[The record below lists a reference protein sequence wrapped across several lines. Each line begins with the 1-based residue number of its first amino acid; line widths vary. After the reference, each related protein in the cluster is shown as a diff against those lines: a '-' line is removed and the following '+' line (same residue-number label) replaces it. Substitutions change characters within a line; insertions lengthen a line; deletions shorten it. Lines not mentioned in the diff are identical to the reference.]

1 MSSPADSSR
10 VGIREVAK
18 AAGVSLMTVS
28 LALRNHPKI
37 SAATRERVRQ
47 CAEKLAYRPDPEI
60 ARLMTRLHGRRTS
73 RLAPMAIVDVSPV
86 RAAAGRDYCARVRDG
101 AVNRA
106 RELGYIDA
114 CFHLADY
121 DGDLR
126 RLLSV
131 IRHRGIEG
139 VLLLPPVANVELDSS
154 LDWSGLSVIAA
165 TYAITPAR
173 FHQVVPNHFIDM
185 CTLIALLEARGFK
198 RIGAVLQD
206 NFEARTYHQLTGAFS
221 LAGHARR
228 ILRVPDPETLRPA
241 AIAAWLKHAQPDV
254 LICPFAAQLRAA
266 LPKRSTRTRPV
277 PEIVSLRPDDAPCRF
292 YWDELPEEIGAD
304 AASLLAGMMK
314 HHETGLPSSPR
325 TSMIHGRFVERA
337 VRKPPGTGH
346 R

>member
-1 MSSPADSSR
+1 MSSPAEPSR
-10 VGIREVAK
+10 VGIRDVAK

-37 SAATRERVRQ
+37 SAATRERVRRLA
-47 CAEKLAYRPDPEI
+47 AEIGYRPDPEI
-60 ARLMTRLHGRRTS
+60 ARLMTRLHGSKTAG
-73 RLAPMAIVDVSPV
+73 LAPLAIVDVSPS
-86 RAAAGRDYCARVRDG
+86 RSMAGMDYSARVREG
-101 AVNRA
+101 AVKRA

-114 CFHLADY
+114 CFQVADY

-139 VLLLPPVANVELDSS
+139 VLLLPPVTPVELDPT

-173 FHQVVPNHFIDM
+173 FHQVVSNHFIDM
-185 CTLIALLEARGFK
+185 CTLIGLLEVRGFK

-206 NFEARTYHQLTGAFS
+206 NFEARTHYQLTGAFS
-221 LAGHARR
+221 LRGHAGR
-228 ILRVPDPETLRPA
+228 ILRVPDPKNLRPEL
-241 AIAAWLKHAQPDV
+241 IAAWMKEVQPDV
-254 LICPFAAQLRAA
+254 LITPFATQLRAA
-266 LPKRSTRTRPV
+266 LPKRSARTRMAT
-277 PEIVSLRPDDAPCRF
+277 EIVSLRPDDASTRF

-325 TSMIHGRFVERA
+325 TSMIHGRFFDRA
-337 VRKPPGTGH
+337 PAKAVQRK
-346 R
+346 